1 MSPTYSY
8 RCANCGWSIAIN
20 KKIAER
26 DSAPMCGDCC
36 VQMSREVA
44 QAVGSVF
51 KGSGFYSTD
60 SRR

>member
-8 RCANCGWSIAIN
+8 RCANCGWSIAIT

-26 DSAPMCGDCC
+26 DQGPMCGDCC
-36 VQMSREVA
+36 VSMTREIS
-44 QAVGSVF
+44 QSVGAAF